1 MAVMNAYKDN
11 VPVDFRPPYFD
22 STLAVYGGSIEKWAE
37 DLFSASVFADRAALE
52 AMDCAA
58 VAALQDDPAVV
69 FGREFTWYSAV
80 SSHPG

>member
-22 STLAVYGGSIEKWAE
+22 STLSVYGGSIEKWAD

-58 VAALQDDPAVV
+58 VAALQDD
-69 FGREFTWYSAV
+69 RCRMIRL
-80 SSHPG
+80 